1 MCDSN
6 MRKKT
11 RNRFFAA
18 SLLATIL
25 SAGVSCSENKDV
37 TPSESAPVGSAQATP
52 SQEVGAT
59 ASGGAAP
66 AAQLPSPE
74 AGKISTTPL
83 SASGIDLAK
92 LPVPAGAKSIFADAN
107 SAMYFADG
115 SVEATKT
122 EVAKLLGAEGWAPY
136 GSAGDVQF
144 FKRNLVRL
152 TANVGGAATG
162 KTSIQ
167 YSAEKIAVDLPAP
180 ADAENLNYSD
190 TTKQVDFDTKSDAA
204 AVEKYYRELLAK
216 SDWKATTDK
225 PFKNGFK
232 DEVIFRNPAKDML
245 TLQLHEFEGKRR
257 VSLKH
262 HSAAEV
268 AEIERRALAAIEQKK
283 KDAEKPLPKLKLTP
297 PAEATGIARMK
308 NRLSFKLPAGK
319 AKGIIEGWRKELT
332 SAGWKTDEVK
342 LDDKVG
348 GVTFRKEKQF
358 LSVDYIDLFEGEI
371 TVTATEVELEP

>member
-1 MCDSN
+1 

-11 RNRFFAA
+11 PNRFFAT
-18 SLLATIL
+18 SLLAATSL
-25 SAGVSCSENKDV
+25 AGLSCSETKDV
-37 TPSESAPVGSAQATP
+37 KPSESAPVGSAQATP
-52 SQEVGAT
+52 TPSPAPT
-59 ASGGAAP
+59 APAGGTVAP
-66 AAQLPSPE
+66 AAQLPPPD
-74 AGKISTTPL
+74 AGKIATATL

-115 SVEATKT
+115 GVEATKA
-122 EVAKLLGAEGWAPY
+122 ELAKLLTAEGWSPY
-136 GSAGDVQF
+136 GSAGDAQY

-167 YSAEKIAVDLPAP
+167 YLAEKIAVDLPAP
-180 ADAENLNYSD
+180 VDAEKLNYSD
-190 TTKQVDFDTKSDAA
+190 TTKQVDFDTQSDAA

-232 DEVIFRNPAKDML
+232 DELIFRNPAKDML

-262 HSAAEV
+262 QSAAEV
-268 AEIERRALAAIEQKK
+268 AEVERRALAAIEQKK

-297 PAEATGIARMK
+297 PVEATGIERKK
-308 NRLSFKLPAGK
+308 NRLTFKLPAGK
-319 AKGIIEGWRKELT
+319 AKGVVEAWRKELT

-348 GVTFRKEKQF
+348 GLTFRKEMQF